1 MSRQILEI
9 IEPGLLTTIQDRGRY
24 GYQRFGVPVSGAMD
38 TFALRAANLLVGNDQ
53 GAAALEMTVLGP
65 RIRFLADT
73 WFALAGADLSP
84 TLDGAPVV
92 SWQTISA
99 KKDSV
104 LSFQGAQDGMRSY
117 LAVAGGFDVPLVMG
131 SRSTYTKT
139 AMGGFEGRPLKPG
152 DVLSSLDVAS
162 DAEFVELKLPEHIQA
177 PTYGHKHQVRVILG
191 PQKEAFTSS
200 GIDTFLNSEYTVTI
214 QSDRMGY
221 RLEGPVIE
229 HVSGPD
235 IVSDGIPLGAI
246 QVPGD
251 GRPIVLLTDRGTTGG
266 YTKIATVISTDIG
279 ILAQA
284 LPGDTITF
292 QAIAIED
299 AHAILHD
306 QEAALLALA
315 WAAGVGPP
323 PKLNITVDGEAFEV
337 TDEQGEA
344 ITLSGPTTS
353 DNNGWNHHAKAT
365 IDGRTYEFDVQIQ
378 QAE

>member
-9 IEPGLLTTIQDRGRY
+9 IEPGLLTTVQDRGRY
-24 GYQRFGVPVSGAMD
+24 GYQRFGVPVSGALD
-38 TFALRAANLLVGNDQ
+38 TFALRAANLLAGNDQ

-65 RIRFLADT
+65 RIRFLDDT

-84 TLDGAPVV
+84 TLDGVPVA

-117 LAVAGGFDVPLVMG
+117 LAVAGGIDVPLVMG
-131 SRSTYTKT
+131 SRSTYTKA
-139 AMGGFEGRPLKPG
+139 AMGGLEGRPLKAG
-152 DVLSSLDVAS
+152 DVLSSLDVAPG
-162 DAEFVELKLPEHIQA
+162 AKFIELKLPELIQA

-191 PQKEAFTSS
+191 PQEKAFTSS
-200 GIDTFLNSEYTVTI
+200 GIDTFLNSEYIVTI

-221 RLEGPVIE
+221 RMEGPVIE

-251 GRPIVLLTDRGTTGG
+251 GLPIVLLTDRGTTGG
-266 YTKIATVISTDIG
+266 YTKIATVISTDIS
-279 ILAQA
+279 IFAQA

-306 QEAALLALA
+306 QEAALLTLA

-323 PKLNITVDGEAFEV
+323 RKLNIMVDGEAFEV
-337 TDEQGEA
+337 TDEKGEVIA
-344 ITLSGPTTS
+344 LTELTTS
-353 DNNGWNHHAKAT
+353 GNYGWNHHAKAT
-365 IDGRTYEFDVQIQ
+365 IDGRTYEFDVQVQ
-378 QAE
+378 QVD

>member
-38 TFALRAANLLVGNDQ
+38 TFALRAANLLVRNDQ

-65 RIRFLADT
+65 RIRFLDDT

-84 TLDGAPVV
+84 TLDGVPVV

-139 AMGGFEGRPLKPG
+139 AMGGFEGRPLKAG

>member
-65 RIRFLADT
+65 RIRFLDDT

-84 TLDGAPVV
+84 TLDGVPVV

-152 DVLSSLDVAS
+152 DVLSSLDAAS

-306 QEAALLALA
+306 QEAALLTLA

-353 DNNGWNHHAKAT
+353 DNNSWNHHAKAT

>member
-65 RIRFLADT
+65 RIRFLDDT

-84 TLDGAPVV
+84 TLDGVPVV

-139 AMGGFEGRPLKPG
+139 AMGGFEGRPLKAG

-306 QEAALLALA
+306 QEAALLTLA

>member
-38 TFALRAANLLVGNDQ
+38 TFALRAANLLAGNDQ

-65 RIRFLADT
+65 RIRFLDDT

-84 TLDGAPVV
+84 TLDGVPVV

-139 AMGGFEGRPLKPG
+139 AMGGFEGRPLKAG

-162 DAEFVELKLPEHIQA
+162 DAGFVELKLPEHIQA

-306 QEAALLALA
+306 QEAALLTLA

-344 ITLSGPTTS
+344 ITLSGPTKS

>member
-65 RIRFLADT
+65 RIRFLDDT

-84 TLDGAPVV
+84 TLDGVPVV

-139 AMGGFEGRPLKPG
+139 AMGGFEGRPLKAG

-162 DAEFVELKLPEHIQA
+162 DAGFVDLKLPEHIQA

-353 DNNGWNHHAKAT
+353 DNNGWNRHAKAT

>member
-38 TFALRAANLLVGNDQ
+38 TFALRAANLLVRNDQ

-65 RIRFLADT
+65 RIRFLDDT

-84 TLDGAPVV
+84 TLDGVPVV

-139 AMGGFEGRPLKPG
+139 AMGGFEGRPLKAG

-353 DNNGWNHHAKAT
+353 DNNGWNRHAKAT

>member
-24 GYQRFGVPVSGAMD
+24 GFQRFGVPVSGAMD
-38 TFALRAANLLVGNDQ
+38 TFALRAANLLAGNDQ

-65 RIRFLADT
+65 RIKFLNDT

-84 TLDGAPVV
+84 ALDGLPVP

-104 LSFQGAQDGMRSY
+104 LSFQGAQDGMRAY
-117 LAVAGGFDVPLVMG
+117 LAVAGGIDVPLVMG
-131 SRSTYTKT
+131 SRSTYTK
-139 AMGGFEGRPLKPG
+139 AVMGGFEGRPLKAG
-152 DVLSSLDVAS
+152 DVLSSFDVAS
-162 DAEFVELKLPEHIQA
+162 GAEFVELKLPEHIQA

-191 PQKEAFTSS
+191 PQEKAFTSS
-200 GIDTFLNSEYTVTI
+200 GIDTFLSSEYTVTV

-221 RLEGPVIE
+221 RMEGPVIE

-279 ILAQA
+279 IFAQA
-284 LPGDTITF
+284 LPGDTVTF
-292 QAIAIED
+292 EAIAIED

-306 QEAALLALA
+306 QEAALLTLA

-323 PKLNITVDGEAFEV
+323 KKLNITVDGETFEV
-337 TDEQGEA
+337 TDENGEVIA
-344 ITLSGPTTS
+344 LSELTTS
-353 DNNGWNHHAKAT
+353 GNNGWNHHAKAT
-365 IDGRTYEFDVQIQ
+365 IDGRTYEFDVQVQ
-378 QAE
+378 QVD

>member
-38 TFALRAANLLVGNDQ
+38 TFALRAANLLVRNDQ

-65 RIRFLADT
+65 RIRFLDDT

-84 TLDGAPVV
+84 TLDGVPVV

-306 QEAALLALA
+306 QEAALLTLA

-353 DNNGWNHHAKAT
+353 DSNGWNHHAKAT

>member
-1 MSRQILEI
+1 
-9 IEPGLLTTIQDRGRY
+9 
-24 GYQRFGVPVSGAMD
+24 
-38 TFALRAANLLVGNDQ
+38 
-53 GAAALEMTVLGP
+53 
-65 RIRFLADT
+65 
-73 WFALAGADLSP
+73 
-84 TLDGAPVV
+84 
-92 SWQTISA
+92 
-99 KKDSV
+99 
-104 LSFQGAQDGMRSY
+104 
-117 LAVAGGFDVPLVMG
+117 
-131 SRSTYTKT
+131 
-139 AMGGFEGRPLKPG
+139 GRPLKPG

-221 RLEGPVIE
+221 RMEGPVIE

-306 QEAALLALA
+306 QEAALLTLA